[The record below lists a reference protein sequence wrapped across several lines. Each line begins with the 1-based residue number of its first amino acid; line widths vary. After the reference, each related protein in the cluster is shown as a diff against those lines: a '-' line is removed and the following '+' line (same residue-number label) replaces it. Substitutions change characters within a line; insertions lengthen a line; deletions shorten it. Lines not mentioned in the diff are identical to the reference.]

1 MDGGGEGLVA
11 VPHHLADLDGVPRSD
26 DRVARNAQML
36 GHGED
41 DRLGWGASRRFH
53 SPPCACGGGVDAS
66 LTGWSQFFKGIGD
79 SHILS

>member
-1 MDGGGEGLVA
+1 MALTVPETPEWTGAERGLVA

-41 DRLGWGASRRFH
+41 DRLGRGHHDGFTVRRVL
-53 SPPCACGGGVDAS
+53 GGGGRGR
-66 LTGWSQFFKGIGD
+66 LP
-79 SHILS
+79 